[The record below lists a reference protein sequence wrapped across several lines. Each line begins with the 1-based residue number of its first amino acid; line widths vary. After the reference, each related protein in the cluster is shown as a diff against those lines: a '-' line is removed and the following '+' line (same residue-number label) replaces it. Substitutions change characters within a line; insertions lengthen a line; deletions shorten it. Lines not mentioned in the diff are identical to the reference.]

1 LNNSNCIEISNI
13 PLAYEGQTDLL
24 TRLLKMFGNFTQY
37 ETKVQASLGTLLCYC
52 EYEQDDQVNKAL
64 HGFQDLLVK
73 DQKLNVRRL
82 HHSQASQVFTNLIS

>member
-1 LNNSNCIEISNI
+1 M
-13 PLAYEGQTDLL
+13 L

-82 HHSQASQVFTNLIS
+82 HHSQPPFGDAEEGGKVVPDGA